1 MYTDYHLKFTSQAVA
16 EKVLF
21 TSETVGE
28 ETFLRPNYA
37 AVDVIGTIYK
47 PTGVILES
55 LDGDTPEME
64 AISGYH
70 ANVRHTKEAPELD
83 KYVVVVNTPSRIWA

>member
-1 MYTDYHLKFTSQAVA
+1 MDYHLKFTSQAAA

-21 TSETVGE
+21 TAETAGE

-37 AVDVIGTIYK
+37 AVDMIGTIYK
-47 PTGVILES
+47 PTGVILE
-55 LDGDTPEME
+55 TPEGGIPEMK
-64 AISGYH
+64 AVSGYH
-70 ANVRHTKEAPELD
+70 ANVRHTAEAPELD

>member
-1 MYTDYHLKFTSQAVA
+1 MDYHLKFTSQAAA
-16 EKVLF
+16 ETVLF
-21 TSETVGE
+21 TSETAGE
-28 ETFLRPNYA
+28 ETVFRPNYA
-37 AVDVIGTIYK
+37 AVDMIGTIYK
-47 PTGVILES
+47 PTGVILET

-70 ANVRHTKEAPELD
+70 ANVRHTEEAPELD